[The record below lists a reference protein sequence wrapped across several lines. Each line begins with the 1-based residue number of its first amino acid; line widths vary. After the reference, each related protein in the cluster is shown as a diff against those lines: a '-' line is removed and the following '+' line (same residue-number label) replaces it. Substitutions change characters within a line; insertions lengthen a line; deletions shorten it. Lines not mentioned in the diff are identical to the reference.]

1 MFNID
6 DEKDD
11 EHQLL
16 FLVEGTLSIQHYM
29 SDKPVLK
36 KIKNLVYALN
46 EDEAEKK
53 FEKYYTNKNSEYE
66 TYYDVKDIVVYTM
79 IM

>member
-6 DEKDD
+6 DEQDD

-16 FLVEGTLSIQHYM
+16 FLVEGTLSIEYYM
-29 SDKPVLK
+29 ADKPVIK
-36 KIKNLVYALN
+36 KVKHLVYASN
-46 EDEAEKK
+46 EDEAQKK

-66 TYYDVKDIVVYTM
+66 MYYNVSDIEVCTT
-79 IM
+79 IL